1 MLHGSGC
8 RTASHFELFRRLLP
22 GGTSGSGRGRM
33 RGPVR
38 PTRALRAAIAILS
51 SLATVATALVATA
64 AAVLPLRDHGMDRA
78 ACYRRAGAAPRS
90 YRHLR
95 PGSRSHDR
103 LRRLELSQRRVG
115 PLALRHAHL
124 GASESRG
131 APAPWASSTY
141 RRLRPG
147 PR

>member
-22 GGTSGSGRGRM
+22 GGPSGSGRGRM

-64 AAVLPLRDHGMDRA
+64 AAVLPPTTAPDASSEGWVADA
-78 ACYRRAGAAPRS
+78 WQSEGA
-90 YRHLR
+90 
-95 PGSRSHDR
+95 
-103 LRRLELSQRRVG
+103 
-115 PLALRHAHL
+115 PLAPLDPQPV
-124 GASESRG
+124 SESRV
-131 APAPWASSTY
+131 
-141 RRLRPG
+141 RRSPPPSWLPIS
-147 PR
+147 PQPVA